1 MVKKSYELQM
11 NWSRLKKQ
19 LIWAVG
25 TSMEEEAPYSDLVKL
40 LASQA
45 FYYVKTEVNK
55 LLDYRSEFEEM
66 AGRSWNKMDGIL
78 NGQMRFDDSLNEHPW
93 EETFPAY
100 TLGRDPN
107 TLDVIHRD

>member
-1 MVKKSYELQM
+1 MVKKSYELRM

-19 LIWAVG
+19 LIWCVG

-40 LASQA
+40 LAGQA
-45 FYYVKTEVNK
+45 YYYLIVEVKK
-55 LLDYRSEFEEM
+55 LTAPSEEFDEM
-66 AGRSWNKMDGIL
+66 AKLAGEILSEVDGV
-78 NGQMRFDDSLNEHPW
+78 QMMFDDSLNEQPC
-93 EETFPAY
+93 EEPFPAY

>member
-1 MVKKSYELQM
+1 M

-25 TSMEEEAPYSDLVKL
+25 TSMDEEAPYSDLVKT

-45 FYYVKTEVNK
+45 YYYLKYEVQRFAEPEGMVWTRQEI
-55 LLDYRSEFEEM
+55 LDEAESRQLS
-66 AGRSWNKMDGIL
+66 
-78 NGQMRFDDSLNEHPW
+78 FDDSLNEHSCDEP
-93 EETFPAY
+93 FPAY